1 MRSPSIGFVVVR
13 SPSSF
18 SISDVNLS
26 HSGVEFFVQMF
37 VRRTSNEE
45 RILPVGSAVELDG
58 VVILLML
65 SRVVVRSNF
74 DC

>member
-26 HSGVEFFVQMF
+26 HSGVEFFVQML
-37 VRRTSNEE
+37 VRRTNNEE
-45 RILPVGSAVELDG
+45 RILPVGSAVVVDG

>member
-1 MRSPSIGFVVVR
+1 MRSPSIGFVVVS

-37 VRRTSNEE
+37 VRRTSNED
-45 RILPVGSAVELDG
+45 RILPVGSAVELVG
-58 VVILLML
+58 VVILML
-65 SRVVVRSNF
+65 SRVVVRS
-74 DC
+74 

>member
-26 HSGVEFFVQMF
+26 HSGVEFFVQML

-45 RILPVGSAVELDG
+45 RILPVGSAVVVVG
-58 VVILLML
+58 VVILML
-65 SRVVVRSNF
+65 SRVVVRNNF

>member
-37 VRRTSNEE
+37 VRRTSNEDK
-45 RILPVGSAVELDG
+45 ILPVGSAVVVVG
-58 VVILLML
+58 VVILML
-65 SRVVVRSNF
+65 SRVVVRNNF

>member
-45 RILPVGSAVELDG
+45 RILPVGSAVVVDG

-65 SRVVVRSNF
+65 SRVVVRNNF

>member
-26 HSGVEFFVQMF
+26 HSGVEFFVQML
-37 VRRTSNEE
+37 VRRTNNEE
-45 RILPVGSAVELDG
+45 RILPVGSAVVVDG

-65 SRVVVRSNF
+65 SRVVVRINF

>member
-26 HSGVEFFVQMF
+26 HSGVEFFVQML

-65 SRVVVRSNF
+65 SRVVVRINF

>member
-26 HSGVEFFVQMF
+26 HSGVEFFVQML

-45 RILPVGSAVELDG
+45 RILPVGSAVALVG
-58 VVILLML
+58 VVILML
-65 SRVVVRSNF
+65 SRVVVR
-74 DC
+74 D

>member
-37 VRRTSNEE
+37 VRRTSNEDK
-45 RILPVGSAVELDG
+45 ILPVVSAVVVVG
-58 VVILLML
+58 VVILMF
-65 SRVVVRSNF
+65 SRVVVRS
-74 DC
+74 

>member
-37 VRRTSNEE
+37 VRRTSNED
-45 RILPVGSAVELDG
+45 RILPVGSAVVLVG
-58 VVILLML
+58 VVILML
-65 SRVVVRSNF
+65 SRVVVRNNF

>member
-1 MRSPSIGFVVVR
+1 MRSPSIGFVVVS

-65 SRVVVRSNF
+65 SRVVVRINF

>member
-1 MRSPSIGFVVVR
+1 MRSPSIGFVVVS

-37 VRRTSNEE
+37 VRSTSNEDK
-45 RILPVGSAVELDG
+45 ILPVVSAVVVVG
-58 VVILLML
+58 VVILMF
-65 SRVVVRSNF
+65 SRVVVRS
-74 DC
+74 

>member
-26 HSGVEFFVQMF
+26 HSGVEFFVQML

-45 RILPVGSAVELDG
+45 RILPVGSAVELVG
-58 VVILLML
+58 VVILML
-65 SRVVVRSNF
+65 SRVVVRM
-74 DC
+74 

>member
-1 MRSPSIGFVVVR
+1 M
-13 SPSSF
+13 
-18 SISDVNLS
+18 L
-26 HSGVEFFVQMF
+26 

-45 RILPVGSAVELDG
+45 RILPVGSAVVVDG

-65 SRVVVRSNF
+65 SRVVVRNNF

>member
-26 HSGVEFFVQMF
+26 HSGVEFFVQML
-37 VRRTSNEE
+37 VRRTSKEE
-45 RILPVGSAVELDG
+45 RILPVGSAVVVDG

-65 SRVVVRSNF
+65 SRVVVRNNF

>member
-26 HSGVEFFVQMF
+26 HSGVEFFVQML
-37 VRRTSNEE
+37 VRRTNNEE
-45 RILPVGSAVELDG
+45 RILPVGSAVVVDG

-65 SRVVVRSNF
+65 SRVVVRS
-74 DC
+74 

>member
-26 HSGVEFFVQMF
+26 HSGVEFFVQML

-45 RILPVGSAVELDG
+45 RILPVGSAVEVVG

-65 SRVVVRSNF
+65 SRVVVRINF

>member
-37 VRRTSNEE
+37 VRRTSNEDK
-45 RILPVGSAVELDG
+45 ILPVVSAVVLVG
-58 VVILLML
+58 VIILMF
-65 SRVVVRSNF
+65 SRVVVRS
-74 DC
+74 

>member
-26 HSGVEFFVQMF
+26 HSGVEFFVQML
-37 VRRTSNEE
+37 VRRTNNEE
-45 RILPVGSAVELDG
+45 RILPVGSTVVVDG

-65 SRVVVRSNF
+65 SRVVVRNNF

>member
-37 VRRTSNEE
+37 VRRTSNED
-45 RILPVGSAVELDG
+45 RILPVGSAVALVG
-58 VVILLML
+58 VVILML
-65 SRVVVRSNF
+65 SRVVVRNNF

>member
-37 VRRTSNEE
+37 VRRTSNED
-45 RILPVGSAVELDG
+45 RILPVVSAVVVVG
-58 VVILLML
+58 VVILML
-65 SRVVVRSNF
+65 SRVVVRS
-74 DC
+74 

>member
-1 MRSPSIGFVVVR
+1 MRSPSIGFVVVS

-37 VRRTSNEE
+37 VRRTSNED
-45 RILPVGSAVELDG
+45 RILPVGSAVVLVG
-58 VVILLML
+58 VVILML
-65 SRVVVRSNF
+65 SRVVVRS
-74 DC
+74 

>member
-1 MRSPSIGFVVVR
+1 MRSPSIGFVVVS

-45 RILPVGSAVELDG
+45 RILPVGSAVEVDG

-65 SRVVVRSNF
+65 SRVVVRNNF

>member
-26 HSGVEFFVQMF
+26 HSGVEFFVQML

-45 RILPVGSAVELDG
+45 RILPVGSAVVVDG

-65 SRVVVRSNF
+65 SRVVVRNNF

>member
-37 VRRTSNEE
+37 VRRTSNED
-45 RILPVGSAVELDG
+45 RILPVGSAVVVVG
-58 VVILLML
+58 VVILML
-65 SRVVVRSNF
+65 SRVVVRS
-74 DC
+74 

>member
-1 MRSPSIGFVVVR
+1 MRSPSIGFVVV
-13 SPSSF
+13 SSSSSF

-65 SRVVVRSNF
+65 SRVVVRINF

>member
-26 HSGVEFFVQMF
+26 HSGVEFFVQML

-45 RILPVGSAVELDG
+45 RILPVGSAVEVDG

>member
-1 MRSPSIGFVVVR
+1 MRSPSIGFVVVS

-37 VRRTSNEE
+37 VRRTSNEDK
-45 RILPVGSAVELDG
+45 ILPVVSAVVLVG
-58 VVILLML
+58 VIILMF
-65 SRVVVRSNF
+65 SRVVVRS
-74 DC
+74 

>member
-1 MRSPSIGFVVVR
+1 MRSPSIGFVVVS

-26 HSGVEFFVQMF
+26 HSGVEFFVQML
-37 VRRTSNEE
+37 VRRTNNEE
-45 RILPVGSAVELDG
+45 RILPVGSAVVVDG

-65 SRVVVRSNF
+65 SRVVVRNNF

>member
-45 RILPVGSAVELDG
+45 RILPVGSAVVVDG

-65 SRVVVRSNF
+65 SRVVVRINF

>member
-37 VRRTSNEE
+37 VRRTSNEDK
-45 RILPVGSAVELDG
+45 ILPVVSAVVVVG
-58 VVILLML
+58 VVILML
-65 SRVVVRSNF
+65 SRVVVRS
-74 DC
+74 

>member
-1 MRSPSIGFVVVR
+1 MRSPSIGFVVVS

-37 VRRTSNEE
+37 VRRTSNED
-45 RILPVGSAVELDG
+45 RILPVGSAVVVVG
-58 VVILLML
+58 VVILML
-65 SRVVVRSNF
+65 SRVVVRS
-74 DC
+74 

>member
-37 VRRTSNEE
+37 VRSTSNEDK
-45 RILPVGSAVELDG
+45 ILPVVSAVVVVG
-58 VVILLML
+58 VVILMF

>member
-26 HSGVEFFVQMF
+26 HSGVEFFVQML
-37 VRRTSNEE
+37 VRRTNNEE
-45 RILPVGSAVELDG
+45 RILPVGSAVVVDG

-65 SRVVVRSNF
+65 SRVVVRNNF